1 MSESFNPSHCTIES
15 AMIKSA
21 DNRDASITALIYGFN
36 LKQSIYSSSFSG
48 TLKVLDL
55 VGTLHDFPL
64 RAEEELELIIKGH
77 DLQTELNIKGQ
88 IVKIDGLFKNDLGD
102 GYFYTLHFVSR
113 TTFRA
118 GIQSVITAFTN
129 KSGSHAAK
137 QLFKKY
143 FNQGKELT
151 LATSVGEMPD
161 NSESLQLSSNK
172 GRAFYIEESDG
183 QMRTIIPD
191 YTPVQAMNFLAS
203 KSKAG
208 TQSPSNMF
216 RFFETFGGYYW
227 VTDEWL
233 LKRAMKNA
241 NKIKD
246 FYYLSFSEQDASQYA
261 DIMVRNVVSFENSNH
276 VDTGAD
282 IDSGAYKNTV
292 MEIDFV
298 NHTRT
303 SYNFDYQ
310 KAKKKYI
317 GMSGQPRTS
326 NVGAVHS
333 DKFITETFK
342 DTNKNAKQFV
352 VYRDWQPDGVTSIP
366 GQVLRTPQNMV
377 EIIQNRVAYNYH
389 LNNSTVSLGIEGRI
403 DLVPGDVI
411 NLITQ
416 EPNIALE
423 NKQNERLSGKY
434 LIAAVDHSMDQNTL
448 KTQVEAIK
456 YGWQKGDI

>member
-48 TLKVLDL
+48 TLKVLDQ
-55 VGTLHDFPL
+55 VGTLHNFPL

-77 DLQTELNIKGQ
+77 DLQTELNIKCQ

-208 TQSPSNMF
+208 AQSPSNMY
-216 RFFETFGGYYW
+216 RFFETFDGYYW

-233 LKRAMKNA
+233 LKRAIKNES
-241 NKIKD
+241 KIKD

-282 IDSGAYKNTV
+282 LDSGAYKNTV

-317 GMSGQPRTS
+317 GMAGQPRTS

-416 EPNIALE
+416 EPSIALE

-434 LIAAVDHSMDQNTL
+434 LIATVDHSMDQNTL

>member
-1 MSESFNPSHCTIES
+1 MSESFNPSQCTIES

-36 LKQSIYSSSFSG
+36 LTQSIYSSSFSG
-48 TLKVLDL
+48 TLKVLDQ

-88 IVKIDGLFKNDLGD
+88 IIKIDGLSKNDLGD
-102 GYFYTLHFVSR
+102 GYFYTLHFISR

-118 GIQSVITAFTN
+118 AIQNVITAFTN

-151 LATSVGEMPD
+151 LATSTGEMPD

-191 YTPVQAMNFLAS
+191 YTPSQAMNFLAS

-208 TQSPSNMF
+208 AQSPSNMY
-216 RFFETFGGYYW
+216 RFFETFDGYYW

-233 LKRAMKNA
+233 LKRAIKNES
-241 NKIKD
+241 KIKD

-282 IDSGAYKNTV
+282 LDSGAYKNTV

-317 GMSGQPRTS
+317 SMTGQPRTS

-342 DTNKNAKQFV
+342 DENKNAKQFV

>member
-1 MSESFNPSHCTIES
+1 VTGVQTC
-15 AMIKSA
+15 
-21 DNRDASITALIYGFN
+21 ALPI
-36 LKQSIYSSSFSG
+36 
-48 TLKVLDL
+48 
-55 VGTLHDFPL
+55 
-64 RAEEELELIIKGH
+64 
-77 DLQTELNIKGQ
+77 
-88 IVKIDGLFKNDLGD
+88 
-102 GYFYTLHFVSR
+102 
-113 TTFRA
+113 
-118 GIQSVITAFTN
+118 
-129 KSGSHAAK
+129 
-137 QLFKKY
+137 FKKY

-208 TQSPSNMF
+208 AQSPSNMY
-216 RFFETFGGYYW
+216 RFFETFDGYYW

-233 LKRAMKNA
+233 LKRAIKNES
-241 NKIKD
+241 KIKD

-282 IDSGAYKNTV
+282 LDSGAYKNTV

-416 EPNIALE
+416 EPSIALE